1 MIELRGIS
9 WDHPR
14 GHDPMVATAA
24 SYAAAH
30 PDVRVTWDTR
40 SLKDFGDFP
49 IERLTD
55 TYDLLVIDHP
65 FVGFAAA
72 TGCLSPLDEL
82 IEAPFLADQAANS
95 VGPSHRSYSYGGHQ
109 WALATDAAGHVS
121 AYRPDLV
128 ERLGIEVPRS
138 WDQVLRLAEERRRAE
153 VARVAIP
160 LVPTDAGV
168 SFCSI
173 CAAAGEEPF
182 AVADQVVSRS
192 TGRQALQTLLALRKA
207 GHPGSLEWNPPR
219 TLDRMST
226 TDEVVYVPLLFGYS
240 NYARSGFRPNLV
252 RFTNV
257 PASGAD
263 GPRGAILG
271 GAGLAISSATRY
283 PEAAADYTAYVATLE
298 VQRTIYFASGGQPGH
313 RAAWVD
319 DAVNAASTNFFRDT
333 LETLDN
339 AYLRPRYNGYQTV
352 QERMGEIIH
361 RFLKEDERIDATID
375 ALNREYAGSRKE

>member
-14 GHDPMVATAA
+14 GHDPMVTTAV

-30 PDVRVTWDTR
+30 PDVRVIWDTR
-40 SLKDFGDFP
+40 SLKDFRDFP

-95 VGPSHRSYSYGGHQ
+95 VGPSHRSYSYSGHQ

-128 ERLGIEVPRS
+128 ERLDIEVPRS
-138 WDQVLRLAEERRRAE
+138 WDQVLPLAEERRRAE

-168 SFCSI
+168 SS
-173 CAAAGEEPF
+173 AQSALLP
-182 AVADQVVSRS
+182 
-192 TGRQALQTLLALRKA
+192 GR
-207 GHPGSLEWNPPR
+207 
-219 TLDRMST
+219 
-226 TDEVVYVPLLFGYS
+226 
-240 NYARSGFRPNLV
+240 
-252 RFTNV
+252 
-257 PASGAD
+257 
-263 GPRGAILG
+263 AI
-271 GAGLAISSATRY
+271 R
-283 PEAAADYTAYVATLE
+283 
-298 VQRTIYFASGGQPGH
+298 R
-313 RAAWVD
+313 R
-319 DAVNAASTNFFRDT
+319 
-333 LETLDN
+333 
-339 AYLRPRYNGYQTV
+339 
-352 QERMGEIIH
+352 
-361 RFLKEDERIDATID
+361 
-375 ALNREYAGSRKE
+375 